1 MLRATRQRS
10 SCVMAIL
17 VLANLP
23 TTIHAAEA
31 DTIDFNRDI
40 RPILSNNC
48 FKCHGPDEG
57 LREAGLRLDTFE
69 GATTEADSGAK
80 AITPGDVT
88 ASEVTSRIYATD
100 DDVIMPP
107 PRSNKYLSAAQKTL
121 LEKWIASGAKYEP
134 HWAFVPPKKMPPPG
148 PQANPIDAFV
158 TAKLAAENMTLSP
171 PADKYTLCRRVSLD
185 LIGIPPTPPE
195 ADAFVNDPSPQ
206 AFENLVDRLLASQ
219 HYGERWARRWLD
231 LARYADTNGF
241 EKDRA
246 RSMWPYRDWV
256 VNAMN
261 ADMPFDQFTIKQ
273 LAGDMLPGATQD
285 DRIATGFHRNTM
297 LNEEGGIDPQEYRFM
312 ALVDRVGTTGA
323 TWMGL
328 TTGCAQCHTHKYDP
342 LVHREFYQLMA
353 FFNQADEP
361 PFSEVVQDDIAK
373 RRAELETLIAK
384 LTEQLPDRFEPT
396 VPSDYAVLKPVEFA
410 AEQGTILVPQADDSL
425 LATGLSPERDNY
437 TLSFLLPAGTT
448 SAVRLEAMTDPA
460 LPSQGPGRVSI
471 GNFVVSKFVVT
482 ISPIDESEPPR
493 QVTFSRAEAD
503 FSQQDYPVTSLL
515 AEKPI
520 NGWAIHDPNNPKWNT
535 NRTATFYAAEPFGYA
550 AGTRVTLRI
559 EQQFGTQHTLGKFRV
574 SVNRPPA
581 TQTTPS
587 KGRERFVASFEK
599 WFAAEHPLSHAWT
612 VLSPA
617 QLKSN
622 LATLDTLADQSVLA
636 SGDQTKRDEYDVTY
650 RTHGKPIRAVR
661 LEVLTDPSLPNHGPG
676 RIAYEGPIGDF
687 YLSMMQLTTDAG
699 PVAFGPTTHSFAAGG
714 NVAAGAVDDNTET
727 GWSVEG
733 GQGKSHRAIFTLPTP
748 LIADQFTLRMIFE
761 KYYAA
766 AIGRFRLSATADEGP
781 YTLVN
786 RPAEIEALL
795 HRVRSA
801 LSPKDVATLQ
811 QYYASIVDELKP
823 ARDEIAALGTQLP
836 AYPTSL
842 TLVERRSDR
851 QRETHRHHRGEY
863 LQPKEKV
870 SAGVPAFLPALPADA
885 KHDRLAFAQW
895 LVDGKNPLTAR
906 VAINRHWQAFF
917 GRGLVRTT
925 EDFGTQ
931 GDLPSHPELLD
942 WLAREYVDCGWSTK
956 HMHRLIVL
964 SDTYRQQ
971 SIVTPELLDRDPQNK
986 LLSRAARF
994 RLEAELVRDVAL
1006 HASGILSEKIGGPG
1020 VYPPQS
1026 ASVTEASI
1034 VNYGWPVSG
1043 GEDRYR
1049 RGLYTFVKR
1058 TAPYAMF
1065 NLFDAPSGE
1074 TCISRRERSNSSL
1087 QALTLLN
1094 DEVFIET
1101 ARALALQAV
1110 DLSPPEAVTHI
1121 YRRLLTA
1128 PPSPETL
1135 ARTIA
1140 FYEVQLQRLAAS
1152 ELDAKQIAPNAPPDK
1167 QQTAAAWTLV
1177 ARALQNL
1184 DAVVTKE

>member
-1 MLRATRQRS
+1 ML
-10 SCVMAIL
+10 AIL

-23 TTIHAAEA
+23 TEIHAAEA
-31 DTIDFNRDI
+31 DAIDFNREI

-69 GATTEADSGAK
+69 GATAEADSGAE
-80 AITPGDVT
+80 AIIPGNAT
-88 ASEVTSRIYATD
+88 ASEVTSRIHATD
-100 DDVIMPP
+100 DEVIMPP
-107 PRSNKYLSAAQKTL
+107 PRSNKHLTPAEKTL
-121 LEKWIASGAKYEP
+121 IDRWIAAGAKYEP
-134 HWAFVPPKKMPPPG
+134 HWAFVPPKKMAPPG
-148 PQANPIDAFV
+148 AQANPIDAFI

-171 PADKYTLCRRVSLD
+171 PADKYSLCRRVSLD
-185 LIGIPPTPPE
+185 LVGIPPTPQQ

-206 AFENLVDRLLASQ
+206 AYENLVDRLLASP

-256 VNAMN
+256 INAIN
-261 ADMPFDQFTIKQ
+261 TDMPVDQFTVKQ

-312 ALVDRVGTTGA
+312 ALVDRVGTTGT
-323 TWMGL
+323 TWLGL

-373 RRAELETLIAK
+373 RRAELETLIAR
-384 LTEQLPDRFEPT
+384 LTEQLPDRFVPPA
-396 VPSDYAVLKPVEFA
+396 PSDYVVLKPVEFV
-410 AEQGTILVPQADDSL
+410 AEQGTTLVRQSDDSL

-437 TLSFLLPAGTT
+437 TVSFLLPAGTAN
-448 SAVRLEAMTDPA
+448 AVRLEAMTDPA
-460 LPSQGPGRVSI
+460 LPSQGPGRVAI

-493 QVTFSRAEAD
+493 QVTFTRAEAD
-503 FSQQDYPVTSLL
+503 FSQQNYSVMSLL
-515 AEKPI
+515 AESPI
-520 NGWAIHDPNNPKWNT
+520 NGWAIHDATNPKWNT

-550 AGTRVTLRI
+550 SGTRVTLRI
-559 EQQFGTQHTLGKFRV
+559 EQQFGNQHTLGKFRV
-574 SVNRPPA
+574 SVNRPLA

-587 KGRERFVASFEK
+587 TGRKAFAASFEK
-599 WFAAEHPLSHAWT
+599 WFAAEHPLSHDWT
-612 VLSPA
+612 VLSPT

-636 SGDQTKRDEYDVTY
+636 SGDQTKRDEYDITY
-650 RTHGKPIRAVR
+650 RTQGKPIRALR
-661 LEVLTDPSLPNHGPG
+661 LEVLTDPSLPNNGPG

-687 YLSMMQLTTDAG
+687 YLSMMQLSVDTG

-733 GQGKSHRAIFTLPTP
+733 GQGKSHRAVFTLPTP
-748 LIADQFTLRMIFE
+748 LIAGQFTLRMIFE

-766 AIGRFRLSATADEGP
+766 AIGRFRLSATADEEP

-795 HRVRSA
+795 HRQRST
-801 LSPKDVATLQ
+801 LSPEDVATLE

-823 ARDEIAALGTQLP
+823 ARDEIAALRAQLP

-842 TLVERRSDR
+842 TLVERRADR

-863 LQPKEKV
+863 LQPKEVV
-870 SAGVPAFLPALPADA
+870 SAGVPAFLPALPADV

-917 GRGLVRTT
+917 GYGLVRTT

-942 WLAREYVDCGWSTK
+942 WLAQEYVDCGWSTK

-971 SIVTPELLDRDPQNK
+971 STVTPELLERDPQNK

-994 RLEAELVRDVAL
+994 RLDAELVRDVAL
-1006 HASGILSEKIGGPG
+1006 HAAGLLSEKIGGPS

-1026 ASVTEASI
+1026 ASVSEASI

-1065 NLFDAPSGE
+1065 NLFDTPSGE

-1110 DLSPPEAVTHI
+1110 DLSPPDATIHI
-1121 YRRLLTA
+1121 YRRLLTV

-1135 ARTIA
+1135 ARIIA
-1140 FYEVQLQRLAAS
+1140 FYDVQLQRLASS
-1152 ELDAKQIAPNAPPDK
+1152 ELDSKQIAPNASPDK